1 MKNGKSLPYVNNEH
15 IVNIYK
21 ISNNSPGSKNP
32 YLQASNRYNSKND
45 KYYVKNLDKN
55 YENYL
60 QKKASNGNI
69 NYLDISQGLGIAN
82 NKIVPNRKLSPI
94 NNKQKLIK
102 L

>member
-1 MKNGKSLPYVNNEH
+1 MLPYVNNDP

-21 ISNNSPGSKNP
+21 ISNNSPGAKNP

-55 YENYL
+55 YENYVS
-60 QKKASNGNI
+60 KKGNSG
-69 NYLDISQGLGIAN
+69 NVGYLDISQNVGLQK
-82 NKIVPNRKLSPI
+82 NKIVVNRKLSPI
-94 NNKQKLIK
+94 NKKMIK